1 MNPATGDF
9 RRSTSTLLQEAIADA
24 KAVRATAL
32 ANLTKGDPYGYYTKS
47 SWEMTHGIPICKC
60 SYCAS
65 RFREETFKCSYCGSR
80 FKEDNFKCPNCG
92 ASI

>member
-47 SWEMTHGIPICKC
+47 SWEMTYGKNAVC
-60 SYCAS
+60 
-65 RFREETFKCSYCGSR
+65 KCSYCGSR